1 MPLALWMLQLVALLA
16 QRLKLTLA
24 RIRVKHAQSQ
34 VRPLPKVLDVM
45 HDVPLA
51 VTPSRLAVLALV
63 PIQPEDFQPQCPP
76 LRPRL
81 EKEAKEVYHLKG
93 I

>member
-1 MPLALWMLQLVALLA
+1 MPLALWVLSLVALLA

-24 RIRVKHAQSQ
+24 RIWIKHAQSQ

-51 VTPSRLAVLALV
+51 VTPRRLAVLTLA
-63 PIQPEDFQPQCPP
+63 PIQPEDFRPERPP
-76 LRPRL
+76 LWPRIKFIL
-81 EKEAKEVYHLKG
+81 LSRRQ
-93 I
+93 

>member
-1 MPLALWMLQLVALLA
+1 MLQLVALLA

-45 HDVPLA
+45 HDVPRA
-51 VTPSRLAVLALV
+51 VSPRRLSVLALV
-63 PIQPEDFQPQCPP
+63 PIQTEDFQPERPP
-76 LRPRL
+76 LGPRIKFIL
-81 EKEAKEVYHLKG
+81 MARRQQ
-93 I
+93 